1 MAEHTFETFIAN
13 ERERLHN
20 ERAAL
25 YDQQKEL
32 EDKLA
37 VINRELVAITAYEAA
52 KQGKA
57 LPSPE
62 AAAKERR
69 PRTQGDSAKRT
80 RGDGGGLRQQVLDL
94 IRTAGHGGI
103 TSGDIVVSLQMDEK
117 AGRQAVANALM
128 ALKKEGAIQQAGR
141 RQPYTASENPQD
153 DQQEAA

>member
-1 MAEHTFETFIAN
+1 MAEHTFEPFIAN

-62 AAAKERR
+62 AAVKERR

-80 RGDGGGLRQQVLDL
+80 RGDGGGLRQQVLDA
-94 IRTAGHGGI
+94 IRKAGHDGI
-103 TSGDIVVSLQMDEK
+103 TSGDIVVSLRMDEK

-128 ALKKEGAIQQAGR
+128 ALKRDGEIQQAGR
-141 RQPYTASENPQD
+141 RQPYIATEHPEED
-153 DQQEAA
+153 QEAA

>member
-69 PRTQGDSAKRT
+69 PRTQGDASAKRS
-80 RGDGGGLRQQVLDL
+80 RGEGSGLRQQVLDL
-94 IRTAGHGGI
+94 IRKAGHGGI
-103 TSGDIVVSLQMDEK
+103 TSSDIVVSLQMDEK

-128 ALKKEGAIQQAGR
+128 ALKRDGEIQQAGR
-141 RQPYTASENPQD
+141 RQPYIATEHPEE
-153 DQQEAA
+153 DQQAA